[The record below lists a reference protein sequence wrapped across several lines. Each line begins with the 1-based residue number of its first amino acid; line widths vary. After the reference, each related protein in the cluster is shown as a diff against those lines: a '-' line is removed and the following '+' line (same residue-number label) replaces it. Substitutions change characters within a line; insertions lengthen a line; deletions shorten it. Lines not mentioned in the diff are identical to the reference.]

1 MAPESGRPSDAI
13 KEKIKKKGKLV
24 GPLHEGP
31 DLSVCNSLLLTLGSF
46 LGGGNILIVRVL

>member
-13 KEKIKKKGKLV
+13 KEKIKEKGKLV

-31 DLSVCNSLLLTLGSF
+31 DLSVCDSLLLALGSF
-46 LGGGNILIVRVL
+46 FWSRYILVVSVF